1 VQTFVVAFSDRLN
14 GVTDLTV
21 IYVIESCFAIKS
33 IFGIAN
39 LMKEERQ
46 LDNKMFILLKTT

>member
-21 IYVIESCFAIKS
+21 IYVS
-33 IFGIAN
+33 IGYS
-39 LMKEERQ
+39 KRG
-46 LDNKMFILLKTT
+46 